1 MDTYTVK
8 QLLNSIIDEN
18 ISIRLDRYDK
28 IVVRTKFSASHG
40 GNVSQH
46 GTSIKVDIS
55 NMEYQ
60 IEIPTKS
67 YLGLSKSDR
76 AMRSINAFKKN
87 KVLSQSKV
95 RFIESFIYVNQAAIL
110 AYWYIPN
117 DKRYTDAIEKY
128 IKQSDTDYSKI
139 SASPKTDAELESDKR
154 VITEFVRKELNDQTI
169 ELDFGK

>member
-60 IEIPTKS
+60 VEIPTKS
-67 YLGLSKSDR
+67 YLGLSKQC
-76 AMRSINAFKKN
+76 
-87 KVLSQSKV
+87 VL
-95 RFIESFIYVNQAAIL
+95 L
-110 AYWYIPN
+110 MHL
-117 DKRYTDAIEKY
+117 KR
-128 IKQSDTDYSKI
+128 IKSY
-139 SASPKTDAELESDKR
+139 LN
-154 VITEFVRKELNDQTI
+154 RK
-169 ELDFGK
+169 LDLLSHLYM